1 MMTLLISH
9 IFGLLFMLF
18 SIAVYGSVCGMALTY
33 GEENTPFFMGFF
45 SMFWKPYGIFYVS
58 FIGHND
64 FMPSP
69 PGVE

>member
-18 SIAVYGSVCGMALTY
+18 SIVVYGSVCGMALTY

-45 SMFWKPYGIFYVS
+45 FNVLEALWNILCQF
-58 FIGHND
+58 HRAQ
-64 FMPSP
+64 
-69 PGVE
+69 